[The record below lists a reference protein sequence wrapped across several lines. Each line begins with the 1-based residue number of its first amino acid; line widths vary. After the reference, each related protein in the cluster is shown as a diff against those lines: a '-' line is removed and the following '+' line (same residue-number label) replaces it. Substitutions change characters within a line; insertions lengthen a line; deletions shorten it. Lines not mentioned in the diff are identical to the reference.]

1 MRRRSSRASLW
12 YNSGMDR
19 TRLKRIVRRGLGATL
34 GLVVGVP
41 IVVLAIL
48 PYLAPYVPIPE
59 FTFDLAEKL
68 PRDAASL
75 LTNTTVTARVKLA
88 TSPRGGLLVFSRG
101 RLFGW
106 PYELKAELDY
116 SILTLSGDV
125 GVDFAV
131 EGSALRV
138 SASARATPLTW
149 RASATIPEATITEED
164 ALLGAVLAKL
174 DLGEIDEL
182 KIGAMLSAEARA
194 EKTRE
199 LPVPVWAAKAR
210 VARGS
215 ASCRKGETPFA
226 IEGLSFVAS
235 AEGIA
240 DRVTIGPLNP
250 RLKEANL
257 AGISI
262 SNVSA
267 SIRATERGL
276 YVNEA
281 SAAFC
286 GGEVKLYSLFLNP
299 ASMTAGFTLFLDD
312 LDAEQLMHRIKG
324 FKGEASGRLHGKLPL
339 FLKNGEELRLK
350 NAYLYSTPGETGS
363 IRVTDPA
370 PILDNLAMSGVDAA
384 TCENLGKALADLLY
398 SVLKIELKRDADG
411 SLALGLKIEGTATHG
426 KTTVPVSFSVTF
438 HGDLE
443 QLINTSLRL
452 TTKKGKK

>member
-1 MRRRSSRASLW
+1 M
-12 YNSGMDR
+12 
-19 TRLKRIVRRGLGATL
+19 LGV
-34 GLVVGVP
+34 VVGVP
-41 IVVLAIL
+41 IVALAIL
-48 PYLAPYVPIPE
+48 PYLAPYLPIPE
-59 FTFDLAEKL
+59 LTFDLKEKL
-68 PRDAASL
+68 PRDAAAL
-75 LTNTTVTARVKLA
+75 LSNTTITARLKLE
-88 TSPRGGLLVFSRG
+88 TSPRGGILVYSRG
-101 RLFGW
+101 RLLDW

-116 SILTLSGDV
+116 SIFMLSGDV
-125 GVDFAV
+125 GVDFAL

-138 SASARATPLTW
+138 SASAAATPLTW
-149 RASATIPEATITEED
+149 QASATIPEATLTEAD
-164 ALLGAVLAKL
+164 ALLSDVLAKL
-174 DLGEIDEL
+174 DLGDLREL
-182 KIGAMLSAEARA
+182 KFGATLSAQARA
-194 EKTRE
+194 EKTRAI
-199 LPVPVWAAKAR
+199 PVPVWAAKAR

-215 ASCRKGETPFA
+215 ASCLKGEKTFA
-226 IEGLSFVAS
+226 VEGLSVTAS

-240 DRVTIGPLNP
+240 DRVMIGPLAP

-257 AGISI
+257 AGILI

-281 SAAFC
+281 SAEFC

-299 ASMTAGFTLFLDD
+299 ASLTAGFTLFLDD
-312 LDAEQLMHRIKG
+312 LDAELLMRQIKG
-324 FKGEASGRLHGKLPL
+324 FRGEASGRLHGKLPL
-339 FLKNGEELRLK
+339 FLKNGNELRLK

-363 IRVTDPA
+363 IRVADPS
-370 PILDNLAMSGVDAA
+370 PILDNLAMSGVDQA
-384 TCENLGKALADLLY
+384 TCDNLGKALADLLY
-398 SVLKIELKRDADG
+398 SVLKLELKRDADG

>member
-1 MRRRSSRASLW
+1 
-12 YNSGMDR
+12 MDR
-19 TRLKRIVRRGLGATL
+19 TRLKRFVGRFLGATL

-41 IVVLAIL
+41 LVVLLIL

-68 PRDAASL
+68 PRDAAEL
-75 LTNTTVTARVKLA
+75 LTNTTVTARLKLA
-88 TSPRGGLLVFSRG
+88 TSPRGGLLVYSRG
-101 RLFGW
+101 RALNW
-106 PYELKAELDY
+106 PYELKAEIDY

-125 GVDFAV
+125 GVDLAL
-131 EGSALRV
+131 EGSALRA
-138 SASARATPLTW
+138 SASAVATPLTW
-149 RASATIPEATITEED
+149 QVSATIPEATLTEED
-164 ALLGAVLAKL
+164 ALLGAFLEKL
-174 DLGEIDEL
+174 DLGEISDL
-182 KIGAMLSAEARA
+182 KFSVTLSAEARA
-194 EKTRE
+194 EKTRAI
-199 LPVPVWAAKAR
+199 PVPVWAAKVR

-215 ASCRKGETPFA
+215 ASCLKGETPFA
-226 IEGLSFVAS
+226 IEGLSLTAA

-257 AGISI
+257 AGLFLSK
-262 SNVSA
+262 VSA
-267 SIRATERGL
+267 SIRATERGF

-299 ASMTAGFTLFLDD
+299 ASLTAGFTLFLDD
-312 LDAEQLMHRIKG
+312 LDAELLMRQIKG
-324 FKGEASGRLHGKLPL
+324 FRGEASGRLHGKLPL
-339 FLKNGEELRLK
+339 FLKNGTELRLK

-363 IRVTDPA
+363 IRVVDPS

-384 TCENLGKALADLLY
+384 TCDNLGKALADLLY
-398 SVLKIELKRDADG
+398 SVLKLELKRDADG

-443 QLINTSLRL
+443 QLINMSLRL